1 MKIRMKFF
9 MCILLSSLLAL
20 FISPAA
26 VSAQV
31 EKNGD
36 PDYIFYKG
44 NTLYEEGKYDEAI
57 REYSKLHEQGF
68 ESGSLYYNIGNCYF
82 KKGDIGRAILNYER
96 AKKLIPGDSD
106 LASNYTYARSLIKGD
121 ISKASTPWLKRLLNI
136 FDFFT
141 INGLTIFL
149 SSVFTFTLLFLLS
162 GLFIHPLKRYYRL
175 VLPLLLIIFI
185 LGAFSLYSRVS
196 MLGKEAVIV
205 SETEDAKFEPIDS
218 ATTHFTVYEGMKVSI
233 TESKKDWSK
242 VERFDG
248 KAGWIVSGSM
258 ERI

>member
-1 MKIRMKFF
+1 MKNRGRFLLLMLLCSLLTLF
-9 MCILLSSLLAL
+9 LSSVTG
-20 FISPAA
+20 F
-26 VSAQV
+26 AQA
-31 EKNGD
+31 EKSGD

-57 REYSKLHEQGF
+57 REYSKLHEQGL

-96 AKKLIPGDSD
+96 AKKLISGDSD

-149 SSVFTFTLLFLLS
+149 SSVFAFTLLFLLA
-162 GLFIHPLKRYYRL
+162 GLFIHPLKRYYRFI
-175 VLPLLLIIFI
+175 LPILLIIFI
-185 LGAFSLYSRVS
+185 LGAFSLYGRVS
-196 MLGKEAVIV
+196 MLGKEAVII
-205 SETEDAKFEPIDS
+205 SESSDAKFEPLDN
-218 ATTHFTVYEGMKVSI
+218 ATIHFTVYEGMKVYI

-248 KAGWIVSGSM
+248 KVGWIMSGSM

>member
-1 MKIRMKFF
+1 MNNGLRLFL
-9 MCILLSSLLAL
+9 CILLCSMLAIFL
-20 FISPAA
+20 SPAMG
-26 VSAQV
+26 SAQV
-31 EKNGD
+31 EKGSD

-44 NTLYEEGKYDEAI
+44 NTLYEEGEYDGAI
-57 REYSKLHEQGF
+57 SEYSKLHEQGL

-82 KKGDIGRAILNYER
+82 KKGDIGKAILNYER
-96 AKKLIPGDSD
+96 AKKLIPEDSD
-106 LASNYTYARSLIKGD
+106 LASNYSFARSLIKGD
-121 ISKASTPWLKRLLNI
+121 TSKASNPWFKRILHI

-141 INGLTIFL
+141 INGLTVFL
-149 SSVFTFTLLFLLS
+149 SIVFVCAILFLIL
-162 GLFIHPLKRYYRL
+162 GIFIHSLKRYYRF

-185 LGAFSLYSRVS
+185 LGAFSLYGRVS
-196 MLGKEAVIV
+196 LLGKEAVIISV
-205 SETEDAKFEPIDS
+205 SSDAKFEPIDS
-218 ATTHFTVYEGMKVSI
+218 ATTHFTVYEGMKVYI

>member
-1 MKIRMKFF
+1 MKNRGRFLLLMLLCSLLTLF
-9 MCILLSSLLAL
+9 LSSVMG
-20 FISPAA
+20 F
-26 VSAQV
+26 AQA
-31 EKNGD
+31 EKSGD

-57 REYSKLHEQGF
+57 REYSKLHEQGL

-82 KKGDIGRAILNYER
+82 KNGDTGRAILNYER

-106 LASNYTYARSLIKGD
+106 LVSNYNYARSLIKGD
-121 ISKASTPWLKRLLNI
+121 ISKASTPWLKRLLNK
-136 FDFFT
+136 FNFLT

-149 SSVFTFTLLFLLS
+149 SSVFAFTVLFLLS
-162 GLFIHPLKRYYRL
+162 GLFIRPLKRYERF
-175 VLPLLLIIFI
+175 VLPILLIIFI
-185 LGAFSLYSRVS
+185 LGAFSLYGRVT
-196 MLGKEAVIV
+196 MLGKEAVII
-205 SETEDAKFEPIDS
+205 SDTEDAKFEPIDT
-218 ATTHFTVYEGMKVSI
+218 ATTHFTVYEGMKVYI

-248 KAGWIVSGSM
+248 KAGWIMSGSM

>member
-1 MKIRMKFF
+1 MKNRVRFF
-9 MCILLSSLLAL
+9 LCILLCSLLAL
-20 FISPAA
+20 FVSS
-26 VSAQV
+26 VTGSAQV
-31 EKNGD
+31 EKKGD

-44 NTLYEEGKYDEAI
+44 TTLYEEGKYDEAI
-57 REYSKLHEQGF
+57 SEYSKLHEQGL

-106 LASNYTYARSLIKGD
+106 LASNYSFVRSLIKGD
-121 ISKASTPWLKRLLNI
+121 ISKASTPWFKRLLNI
-136 FDFFT
+136 FDFLT
-141 INGLTIFL
+141 INGLTVFL
-149 SSVFTFTLLFLLS
+149 SAVFSFTVLFLLS
-162 GLFIHPLKRYYRL
+162 GLFIRSLKMYYRF

-196 MLGKEAVIV
+196 MLGKEAVII
-205 SETEDAKFEPIDS
+205 SESADARFEPIDT
-218 ATTHFTVYEGMKVSI
+218 ATTHFTLHEGIKVYI

-248 KAGWIVSGSM
+248 KTGWIVSGSM